1 MVYNHI
7 FFSIINQSFLVIGN
21 LPCFLT
27 RLAIVYFSS
36 NCYGCQ
42 TLYRST
48 AGIYRLSS
56 VEYEGRIVF
65 HWILYLNRSCN
76 VLILC
81 WFNAQSEENP
91 CSTKPMYMKKT
102 LLHGNFFIERT
113 NKRRYWQRHEMFEGK
128 CWLLYEIL

>member
-1 MVYNHI
+1 MVNQSSKTINLLNTSVVWYI
-7 FFSIINQSFLVIGN
+7 TIVFFSIINQSFLVIGN
-21 LPCFLT
+21 LLNLT

-65 HWILYLNRSCN
+65 H
-76 VLILC
+76 
-81 WFNAQSEENP
+81 
-91 CSTKPMYMKKT
+91 
-102 LLHGNFFIERT
+102 
-113 NKRRYWQRHEMFEGK
+113 
-128 CWLLYEIL
+128 